1 MEDIINDNN
10 QAGRL
15 YKILSKAAKL
25 PDNIPTI
32 DVWANVFQVNSEEK
46 TIIFYRYISL
56 QETSDNIRNTINNM
70 VGVNS
75 QLLLSQHQKIDKVL
89 KATNLDTHWVN
100 YKKFLTET
108 VLINLAHCAEALSQY
123 DEKQIDNDMLSE
135 LTADISKLFDKISTS
150 NVDSEFKTI
159 IQDLLEALRRSIAEY
174 NIRGAKG
181 IRENLA
187 YCYGKVFQNHATFKQ
202 QEGSDE
208 VNSLWK
214 ILSRVDNLT
223 TVALNLASI
232 GTTAIN
238 LLAICNK

>member
-1 MEDIINDNN
+1 MEDMINDNN

-15 YKILSKAAKL
+15 HKILSRAANL
-25 PDNIPTI
+25 PDNIATFE
-32 DVWANVFQVNSEEK
+32 VWANVFQVNSEEK
-46 TIIFYRYISL
+46 TTIFYRYISL
-56 QETSDNIRNTINNM
+56 QEMSDSIKNTINNM

-75 QLLLSQHQKIDKVL
+75 RLLLSQHHKIDYVL

-100 YKKFLTET
+100 YKKFLTES
-108 VLINLAHCAEALSQY
+108 VLISLAHCAEALSQY

-135 LTADISKLFDKISTS
+135 LTADISKLFDKICTS
-150 NVDSEFKTI
+150 NMDSELKTV

-181 IRENLA
+181 IRDNLA
-187 YCYGKVFQNHATFKQ
+187 FCYGKVFQNHVAFKQ
-202 QEGSDE
+202 HEGSEE
-208 VNSLWK
+208 VTSLWK
-214 ILSRVDNLT
+214 ILSRADNLT

-238 LLAICNK
+238 LLAICHK